1 MTTPLQIK
9 VYDRQQVVY
18 SGEFTGRIEL
28 GRQCEGEDIGRPSQQ
43 DNGTWRVVIARF
55 DENTVSRLHA
65 LIEPLSETKIRLTN
79 LSAKLPIRL
88 PMGTELG
95 PRASSEVT
103 IPAILTLGQKTVRVQ
118 GPEPEVMLQS
128 LAEVTRPP
136 GVAARLQAGSSDQL
150 LSLAIPSA
158 AAGGIEIESLVRWLQ
173 AIIDVL
179 QEAANR
185 SDFFEKAAEAMVSII
200 GLDSGRVLTWER
212 GEWTQRAAKSAP
224 HIDLDSSWQPSRL
237 ILNRVYAQKRTLWQ
251 APDLNAEA
259 HSLIEVK
266 AVVAAPILN
275 RQGEVIGA
283 LYGDRRRDTRSLGTG
298 QFTRLEALLV
308 ELLANGVAAGLARLE
323 QEKAV
328 QEARAQFELFF
339 RPELARKLAEQPD
352 LMNGRDAEVSI
363 LFADIRG
370 FSRISETLGPART
383 VEWINAIMG
392 DLSDCVLKYEGV
404 LVDYIGDELMAMWGA
419 PEDQPDHARL
429 ACLAAL
435 DMLEMIP
442 RLNAKWGPTL
452 GTAMDIGIGI
462 NTGAARVGNTGSRQ
476 KFKYGPLGNTVNLAS
491 RVQGATKYLKAGLL
505 ITESTRAKLGES
517 FPSRRLCSVSV
528 VNIKQP
534 VDLHEL
540 VPAGRPEWDDLR
552 QRYELALV
560 AFERKEFSNAAGI
573 LGNLL
578 AEYRLD
584 GPSILLLS
592 RVVPCLVE
600 EPLEFDPV
608 WKLPGK

>member
-1 MTTPLQIK
+1 MNTAPFAPSVSRSESGARQTTMTIPLQIK

-18 SGEFTGRIEL
+18 SGEFNGRIEL
-28 GRQCEGEDIGRPSQQ
+28 GRQCEGEDVGRPKRQ

-55 DENTVSRLHA
+55 DENTVSRMHA
-65 LIEPLSETKIRLTN
+65 LVEPLAENKIKLTN

-88 PMGTELG
+88 PVGTELG
-95 PRASSEVT
+95 PKAWCEVT

-118 GPEPEVMLQS
+118 GPEPDDLMLQS
-128 LAEVTRPP
+128 LSEVTRPP
-136 GVAARLQAGSSDQL
+136 GVAARLGAGSSDQL
-150 LSLAIPSA
+150 LSLAIPSGA
-158 AAGGIEIESLVRWLQ
+158 VGGVDIESLVRWLQ

-185 SDFFEKAAEAMVSII
+185 SDFFEKAAESMVSII
-200 GLDSGRVLTWER
+200 GLDSGRVLTWDK

-224 HIDLDSSWQPSRL
+224 HIDLESNWQPSRQ
-237 ILNRVYAQKRTLWQ
+237 ILNRVFAQKRTLWQ
-251 APDLNAEA
+251 APDMSSEA

-266 AVVAAPILN
+266 AVVASPILN
-275 RQGEVIGA
+275 RQGEIIGA
-283 LYGDRRRDTRSLGTG
+283 LYGDRRRDTRSLSAG

-308 ELLANGVAAGLARLE
+308 ELLASGVAAGLARLE

-370 FSRISETLGPART
+370 FSRISEKLGPART
-383 VEWINAIMG
+383 VEWINAVMG
-392 DLSDCVLKYEGV
+392 DLSDCVLDHDGV
-404 LVDYIGDELMAMWGA
+404 LVDYIGDELWG
-419 PEDQPDHARL
+419 ET
-429 ACLAAL
+429 
-435 DMLEMIP
+435 LETTM
-442 RLNAKWGPTL
+442 G
-452 GTAMDIGIGI
+452 IGIGI
-462 NTGAARVGNTGSRQ
+462 NTGEARVGNTGSRH

-505 ITESTRAKLGES
+505 ITDSTRQKLDED
-517 FPSRRLCSVSV
+517 FQTRRLCSVSV

-540 VPAGRPEWDDLR
+540 VPAGRPEWNDLC
-552 QRYELALV
+552 QRYEQALAD
-560 AFERKEFSNAAGI
+560 FERKEFRKAAGI

-578 AEYRLD
+578 TEYPFD

-592 RVVPCLVE
+592 RVVPYLVE
-600 EPLEFDPV
+600 EPQEFDPV